1 MLNLVHNNPQKTFAY
16 TQLLLFRL
24 KISFFKRLLKSN
36 IMAKTQLPD
45 AILVN
50 KYIAGD
56 ENSLAILVE
65 RHQSKIYSYIYS
77 KVSDR
82 DLTEDIFQDTFFKVI
97 HTLKSKKYYNEE
109 GKFLSWVLRIA
120 SNLIVD
126 KFREDKKMP
135 LKRDTEDFPVFTFMK
150 DNSLNAEKI
159 IIKNQVDID
168 LKKIIQKLPHDQK
181 EVLMMRYYSDMSFK
195 EIADLTGVSVNTTL
209 GRMRYAISNLR
220 KVIEKNQIYLPT

>member
-1 MLNLVHNNPQKTFAY
+1 
-16 TQLLLFRL
+16 
-24 KISFFKRLLKSN
+24 
-36 IMAKTQLPD
+36 MAKTQLPD

-65 RHQSKIYSYIYS
+65 RHQSKIYGYIYS

-82 DLTEDIFQDTFFKVI
+82 DLTEDIFQETFFKVI

-120 SNLIVD
+120 NNLIVD
-126 KFREDKKMP
+126 KFRSDKKMYM
-135 LKRDTEDFPVFTFMK
+135 KRDKEEFSIFSTIT
-150 DNSLNAEKI
+150 DNSPNIEKEL
-159 IIKNQVDID
+159 IKNQVDAD
-168 LKKIIQKLPHDQK
+168 LKKIIQELPQDQK

-195 EIADLTGVSVNTTL
+195 EIADITGVSVNTTL
-209 GRMRYAISNLR
+209 GRMRYAITNLR
-220 KVIEKNQIYLPT
+220 KVIEKNQIYLPS

>member
-1 MLNLVHNNPQKTFAY
+1 
-16 TQLLLFRL
+16 
-24 KISFFKRLLKSN
+24 
-36 IMAKTQLPD
+36 MAKTQLPD

-65 RHQSKIYSYIYS
+65 RHQSKIYGYIYS

-82 DLTEDIFQDTFFKVI
+82 DLTEDIFQETFFKVI

-120 SNLIVD
+120 NNLIVD
-126 KFREDKKMP
+126 KFRNDKKMYM
-135 LKRDTEDFPVFTFMK
+135 KRDTEEYSIFSTITDSSP
-150 DNSLNAEKI
+150 NIEKEL
-159 IIKNQVDID
+159 IKNQVDMD
-168 LKKIIQKLPHDQK
+168 LKKIIQELPQDQK

-195 EIADLTGVSVNTTL
+195 EIADITGVSVNTTL
-209 GRMRYAISNLR
+209 GRMRYAITNLR
-220 KVIEKNQIYLPT
+220 KVIEKNQIYLPS